1 MRRFLV
7 VCLIV
12 AVALV
17 AAVVITTVIRGKD
30 DVEVRHDLVY
40 KEVNGQQLFLDA
52 YIPRDDG
59 PHPAVML
66 VYGGGW
72 VMGSKEDW
80 QAFGTVLAE
89 SGFVAVAM
97 QYRLAPASTFPA
109 QIEDVRDATSWVRQ
123 HAGELDVDPTRMAAV
138 GGSAG
143 AQLAALLGTE
153 GEGRWDEG
161 SRVRA
166 VVSWAGPMDLHFA
179 NYPAESQGYISAYL
193 GCAPADCDDDVID
206 DASPITHVDPSDP
219 PMLLANGTVDLLV
232 PPNQAQRMGARLDS
246 VGVPYDLVLV
256 EGAGHDPKLW
266 PGVFE
271 PTMEFLRAQ
280 LGVTSIL

>member
-7 VCLIV
+7 ALLIAAIALVGTVV
-12 AVALV
+12 AV
-17 AAVVITTVIRGKD
+17 TVIRGQN
-30 DVEVRHDLVY
+30 DVEVRRDLVY
-40 KEVNGQQLFLDA
+40 KEVGGQQLRLDA

-59 PHPAVML
+59 PHPAVVL

-80 QAFGTVLAE
+80 QAFGAVLAE
-89 SGFVAVAM
+89 AGFVAIAM

-109 QIEDVRDATSWVRQ
+109 QIEDVRDATAWVRQ
-123 HAGELDVDPTRMAAV
+123 HAAELDVDPTRMAAV

-179 NYPAESQGYISAYL
+179 SFPPESQGYISAYL
-193 GCAPADCDDDVID
+193 GCLPATCDEDVID

-219 PMLLANGTVDLLV
+219 PMLLANGDVDLLV
-232 PPNQAQRMGARLDS
+232 PPSQAQRMSARLDT
-246 VGVPYDLVLV
+246 VGVPNDFLLV

>member
-1 MRRFLV
+1 MRRL
-7 VCLIV
+7 L
-12 AVALV
+12 VALLV
-17 AAVVITTVIRGKD
+17 IAVTAGAAIAITTVIRDKD
-30 DVEVRHDLVY
+30 DVEVRRDLVY
-40 KEVNGQQLFLDA
+40 KDAGGQPLHLDA
-52 YIPRDDG
+52 YIPRDGG

-89 SGFVAVAM
+89 AGFVAVAM
-97 QYRLAPASTFPA
+97 QYRLAPAWTYPTE
-109 QIEDVRDATSWVRQ
+109 IEDVRDATAWTRQ
-123 HAGELDVDPTRMAAV
+123 HAAELDIDPTRIAAV

-153 GEGRWDEG
+153 GSGRWDEG

-179 NYPAESQGYISAYL
+179 DYPAESQGYISTYL
-193 GCAPADCDDDVID
+193 GCSPADCDEGLIE
-206 DASPITHVDPSDP
+206 DASPITHVDGSDP

-232 PPNQAQRMGARLDS
+232 PPNQAQRMAAALDA
-246 VGVPYDLVLV
+246 VGVPNDLLLV
-256 EGAGHDPKLW
+256 DGAGHDPKLW

-280 LGVTSIL
+280 LGVTSVL